1 MQSDYAVG
9 TSTSGASRS
18 GVTTCTAEP
27 FVGMGFGDRFDGK
40 EGVSGSSP
48 EQGLPKVPAN
58 WHFVVVCSL
67 NTRTHSGHICGTRDA
82 SRRLAAPSDTPP
94 VQGNDGVD
102 RRNPCKDPHDRC
114 LCGRDSDPL
123 STERRSRAHPRI
135 PDPPA
140 ELPSKRTAGTH
151 GM

>member
-48 EQGLPKVPAN
+48 EEGLPKIPAN
-58 WHFVVVCSL
+58 QHFVVVCPL

-82 SRRLAAPSDTPP
+82 LRRLASSSDTS
-94 VQGNDGVD
+94 VTRLVD
-102 RRNPCKDPHDRC
+102 RLTRKSPAKRQLLLPR
-114 LCGRDSDPL
+114 LA
-123 STERRSRAHPRI
+123 RS
-135 PDPPA
+135 
-140 ELPSKRTAGTH
+140 
-151 GM
+151 